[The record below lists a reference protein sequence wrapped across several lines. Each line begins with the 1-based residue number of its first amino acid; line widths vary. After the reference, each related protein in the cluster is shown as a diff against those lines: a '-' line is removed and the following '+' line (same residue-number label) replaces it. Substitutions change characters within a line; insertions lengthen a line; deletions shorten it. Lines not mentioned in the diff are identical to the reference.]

1 MKGWENSRRL
11 YKQEKSSRI
20 CTTFENSPSALNV
33 YMGFCKHGKSVPYC
47 SYKMILN
54 MTTTSKAGESSG
66 SGSAQTM
73 EFI

>member
-1 MKGWENSRRL
+1 MFTRGFVST
-11 YKQEKSSRI
+11 EKV
-20 CTTFENSPSALNV
+20 F
-33 YMGFCKHGKSVPYC
+33 HC

-54 MTTTSKAGESSG
+54 MNTTSKAGESSG